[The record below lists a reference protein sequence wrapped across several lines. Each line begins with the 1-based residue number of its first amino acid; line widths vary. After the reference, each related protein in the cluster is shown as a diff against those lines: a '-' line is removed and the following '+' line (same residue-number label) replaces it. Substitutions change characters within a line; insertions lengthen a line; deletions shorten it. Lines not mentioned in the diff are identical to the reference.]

1 MPMSRKIKPVGNSD
15 TLKYINHFFE
25 KICPKFA
32 QNFQEWRKSAVYLTF
47 DGGSNPPLATLQK
60 APVSLKSQGFRGF
73 SFIQFI
79 SLEYAQFVH
88 DIKIF
93 VQNLSKRFVQNE
105 RGLETLDTGSY
116 ALRNG
121 MIFSS
126 GCMPDRSAAMRSI
139 VPSLSRAWRYTLFI
153 T

>member
-1 MPMSRKIKPVGNSD
+1 MSIFRKIKPVGNPD

-32 QNFQEWRKSAVYLTF
+32 QDFQEWRNSAVYSVHVE
-47 DGGSNPPLATLQK
+47 GSNPPLATLQK
-60 APVSLKSQGFRGF
+60 APVSLKSQGCRGF

-79 SLEYAQFVH
+79 SLEYAQFAH
-88 DIKIF
+88 DIKNF
-93 VQNLSKRFVQNE
+93 VQNLPKDLPKNE
-105 RGLETLDTGSY
+105 RGLETLDTGGY

-121 MIFSS
+121 MILSS
-126 GCMPDRSAAMRSI
+126 GWIPDRSAAMRSI
-139 VPSLSRAWRYTLFI
+139 VASLSRAWRYTLFI

>member
-1 MPMSRKIKPVGNSD
+1 MLATIEPVENSD

-25 KICPKFA
+25 KICPEFVHD
-32 QNFQEWRKSAVYLTF
+32 FQEWRITAVYLNR

-60 APVSLKSQGFRGF
+60 APVSLKSQGCRGF

-105 RGLETLDTGSY
+105 RGLETLDTG
-116 ALRNG
+116 G
-121 MIFSS
+121 
-126 GCMPDRSAAMRSI
+126 
-139 VPSLSRAWRYTLFI
+139 
-153 T
+153 